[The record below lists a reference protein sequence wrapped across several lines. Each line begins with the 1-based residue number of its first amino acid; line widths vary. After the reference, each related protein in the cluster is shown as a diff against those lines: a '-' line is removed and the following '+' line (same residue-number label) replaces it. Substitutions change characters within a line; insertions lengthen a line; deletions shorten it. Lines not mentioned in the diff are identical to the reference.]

1 MMIFLL
7 LVLIPGALFAQDAS
21 VLAPSCLR
29 ILSATATEA
38 VLQFEPHG
46 GERFEAERY
55 VSGKW
60 KPFSTAVKTAGK
72 THSVIV
78 PLVIGNMNNIR
89 MCAIADGIRTCS
101 NEGIY
106 AKR

>member
-1 MMIFLL
+1 MMFVFLL
-7 LVLIPGALFAQDAS
+7 ALIPSILFAQE
-21 VLAPSCLR
+21 LPIMPPSCLR
-29 ILSATATEA
+29 ILSATTTEA

-60 KPFSTAVKTAGK
+60 KPFSTSVKTSGK

-78 PLVIGNMNNIR
+78 PLVRGNMNNIR
-89 MCAIADGIRTCS
+89 MCAITDGIRICS